1 VGPSSWNGTS
11 WPRLRKERPEE
22 FEKPVDASLDPA
34 GWVGLWTGN
43 DSDGDFANLRILT
56 MQ

>member
-22 FEKPVDASLDPA
+22 FENPVDASLDPA